1 MGIGGK
7 AGKPEAARIPSQFAT
22 THWSLVQSARDTDRP
37 EAAGALAKLCCA
49 YWHPVHAQVRRR
61 GYNDEDARDLTQD
74 FFAQLLRDETLAAAD
89 RERGRFRCFLLGV
102 LKRFLA
108 HTRHRAQAQKRGGDR
123 EIVSWDQVA
132 AESNGAAGATDGESP
147 DRAFDRHWALAVLQA
162 AHERLRAEHAAGG
175 RSAWFETLQP
185 YLTAEPDAP
194 SYAATAA
201 RLGVSEGA
209 VKSAIHR
216 LRQRYFVAVRDE
228 VAHTVTDA
236 AELEDE
242 LRYLRAVFAGV
253 GPAP

>member
-1 MGIGGK
+1 MGNGGQP
-7 AGKPEAARIPSQFAT
+7 GEPEATRRPSQFAT
-22 THWSLVQSARDTDRP
+22 THWSLVQSARDPDRP
-37 EAAGALAKLCCA
+37 EAAGALEKLCRT
-49 YWHPVHAQVRRR
+49 YWQPVYAQVRRR
-61 GYNDEDARDLTQD
+61 GYNDEDARDVTQD

-89 RERGRFRCFLLGV
+89 PERGRFRCFLLGV
-102 LKRFLA
+102 LKRFLV
-108 HTRHRAQAQKRGGDR
+108 HTRQRAGAQKRGGGR

-132 AESNGAAGATDGESP
+132 AEADAAGATPGESP

-162 AHERLRAEHAAGG
+162 AHERLRAEQAAGG
-175 RSAWFETLQP
+175 RSACFEALQP

-216 LRQRYFVAVRDE
+216 LRQRYFAAVREE
-228 VAHTVTDA
+228 VAHTVTGA